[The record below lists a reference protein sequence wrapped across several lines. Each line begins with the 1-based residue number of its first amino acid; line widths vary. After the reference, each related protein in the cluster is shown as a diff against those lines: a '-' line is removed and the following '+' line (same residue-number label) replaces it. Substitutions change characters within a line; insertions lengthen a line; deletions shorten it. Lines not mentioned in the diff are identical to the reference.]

1 MKSRTAIVLAT
12 FLAVTNTRAQQDD
25 VTFFVIGKHA
35 NYSQGT
41 SGQMAPVDFSF
52 FSEIFLTSSGDAGN
66 ASLRFPTGE
75 VIAYRDMRDAEGGNR
90 DNLLL
95 VSGEDRYTTFADLQ
109 RRYPDGDYTVRF
121 TTPSGSVDEG
131 VLTFQE
137 RPLPDAPFIALRQG
151 DSDDCAV
158 LAPGQDVMVTW
169 QPFAAGRADPNDVL
183 NDLVFVILT
192 DADGVRV
199 AHSGRPFEGRPYLT
213 YADASHVISG
223 DALKPDSSYTLSVE
237 HALLDDTTR
246 FDDVPAFTTRA
257 VTTKREIRTGSAD
270 MTECLA
276 SAPSLSSSVTM
287 LYYKDIGPAARFY
300 GDILGLELE
309 LDWDWI
315 RFYKTGPASSVG
327 LVTEGDGA
335 WHEVREQ
342 NAVMLSLV
350 TEDVDAWYQRIA
362 GRADVIVLK
371 DIGDGGP
378 IRSFLLED
386 PGGYTVEFFEW
397 LIQPE

>member
-1 MKSRTAIVLAT
+1 M
-12 FLAVTNTRAQQDD
+12 
-25 VTFFVIGKHA
+25 
-35 NYSQGT
+35 
-41 SGQMAPVDFSF
+41 
-52 FSEIFLTSSGDAGN
+52 
-66 ASLRFPTGE
+66 
-75 VIAYRDMRDAEGGNR
+75 
-90 DNLLL
+90 
-95 VSGEDRYTTFADLQ
+95 
-109 RRYPDGDYTVRF
+109 
-121 TTPSGSVDEG
+121 
-131 VLTFQE
+131 
-137 RPLPDAPFIALRQG
+137 
-151 DSDDCAV
+151 
-158 LAPGQDVMVTW
+158 
-169 QPFAAGRADPNDVL
+169 
-183 NDLVFVILT
+183 
-192 DADGVRV
+192 
-199 AHSGRPFEGRPYLT
+199 
-213 YADASHVISG
+213 
-223 DALKPDSSYTLSVE
+223 
-237 HALLDDTTR
+237 
-246 FDDVPAFTTRA
+246 
-257 VTTKREIRTGSAD
+257 TK
-270 MTECLA
+270 CLA

-287 LYYKDIGPAARFY
+287 LYYRDIGPAARFY

>member
-1 MKSRTAIVLAT
+1 MKTRTAIVLAT
-12 FLAVTNTRAQQDD
+12 FLAGASAQAQQDD

-35 NYSQGT
+35 NFSQAP
-41 SGQMAPVDFSF
+41 SGEMSPVDFSF
-52 FSEIFLTSSGDAGN
+52 FSEVFLTSSGDADD

-75 VIAYRDMRDAEGGNR
+75 VIAYRDMRNAEGGAR

-109 RRYPDGDYTVRF
+109 RRYPDGDYAVSF
-121 TTPSGSVDEG
+121 TTPSGAVDEG
-131 VLTFQE
+131 VLTFQQ
-137 RPLPDAPFIALRQG
+137 RPLPDAPVIALRQG
-151 DSDDCAV
+151 DSDDCAF
-158 LAPGQDVMVTW
+158 LTPGRDVTVAW
-169 QPFAAGRADPNDVL
+169 QPFAEGRADPNDIL
-183 NDLVFVILT
+183 DDLVFVILT
-192 DADGVRV
+192 DADGIRV

-213 YADASHVISG
+213 YADANHVISG

-246 FDDVPAFTTRA
+246 FDGVPAFTTRA

-276 SAPSLSSSVTM
+276 PAPTLSSSVTM
-287 LYYKDIGPAARFY
+287 LYYEDIGPAARFY

-350 TEDVDAWYQRIA
+350 TEDVDAWYRRIA
-362 GRADVIVLK
+362 GRDDVVVLK

-397 LIQPE
+397 LIEPE

>member
-1 MKSRTAIVLAT
+1 MKTRTAIVLAT
-12 FLAVTNTRAQQDD
+12 FLAGTNAQAQQDD

-35 NYSQGT
+35 NFSQAP
-41 SGQMAPVDFSF
+41 SGVMSPIDFSF
-52 FSEIFLTSSGDAGN
+52 FSEVFLTSSGDADD
-66 ASLRFPTGE
+66 ASLKFPTGE
-75 VIAYRDMRDAEGGNR
+75 VIDYRDMRNAEGGDR

-109 RRYPDGDYTVRF
+109 RRYPDGDYTASF
-121 TTPSGSVDEG
+121 TTPSGPVDEG
-131 VLTFQE
+131 VLTFQQ
-137 RPLPDAPFIALRQG
+137 RPLPDAPVIMLRQG
-151 DSDDCAV
+151 DSDDCGV
-158 LAPGQDVMVTW
+158 LAPGRDVTVAW
-169 QPFAAGRADPNDVL
+169 QPFAEGRADPNDIL
-183 NDLVFVILT
+183 DDLVFVILT
-192 DADGVRV
+192 DADGNRV

-213 YADASHVISG
+213 YADANHVISG
-223 DALKPDSSYTLSVE
+223 DALKPDSGYTLSVE

-246 FDDVPAFTTRA
+246 FDGVPAFTTRA
-257 VTTKREIRTGSAD
+257 VTTKRAIRTGSAD

-276 SAPSLSSSVTM
+276 PAPTLSSSVTM
-287 LYYKDIGPAARFY
+287 LYYEDIGPAARFY

-309 LDWDWI
+309 LDWHWI

-350 TEDVDAWYQRIA
+350 TEDVDAWYRRIA
-362 GRADVIVLK
+362 GRDDVVVLK

-397 LIQPE
+397 LIEPE

>member
-1 MKSRTAIVLAT
+1 MKTRTAIVLAT
-12 FLAVTNTRAQQDD
+12 FLAGANAQAQQDD

-35 NYSQGT
+35 NYSQST
-41 SGQMAPVDFSF
+41 SGEMKPVDFSF
-52 FSEIFLTSSGDAGN
+52 FSEIFLTSSGDAGD
-66 ASLRFPTGE
+66 ARLRFPTGE
-75 VIAYRDMRDAEGGNR
+75 IIAYRDMRKADGGDR

-109 RRYPDGDYTVRF
+109 RRYPDGEYTVSF
-121 TTPSGSVDEG
+121 ATPSGSVDEG

-137 RPLPDAPFIALRQG
+137 RPLPDPPVIALGQG
-151 DSDDCAV
+151 ETGDCAV
-158 LAPGQDVMVTW
+158 LAPGKDVTVSW
-169 QPFAAGRADPNDVL
+169 QPFGKGRADPNGILD
-183 NDLVFVILT
+183 DLIFVILT
-192 DADGVRV
+192 DAEGHRV

-213 YADASHVISG
+213 YANESHVISG
-223 DALKPDSSYTLSVE
+223 DALAANTSYTLSVE
-237 HALLDDTTR
+237 HALLDDTIR

-257 VTTKREIRTGSAD
+257 VTTKLEIRTGPSD
-270 MTECLA
+270 MMEC
-276 SAPSLSSSVTM
+276 APPAPTLTSSVTM

-335 WHEVREQ
+335 WHEARAQ

-350 TEDVDAWYQRIA
+350 TEDVDAWYRRIA
-362 GRADVIVLK
+362 GRDDVIILK

-397 LIQPE
+397 LTEPE

>member
-1 MKSRTAIVLAT
+1 MKTRTAIALAT
-12 FLAVTNTRAQQDD
+12 ILAGTSAQAQQDD

-35 NYSQGT
+35 NFLQGP
-41 SGQMAPVDFSF
+41 SGEIRPVDFSF
-52 FSEIFLTSSGDAGN
+52 FSEIFLTSSGDAGD

-75 VIAYRDMRDAEGGNR
+75 VIDYRDMRKADGGDR

-109 RRYPDGDYTVRF
+109 RRYPDGDYTVSF

-131 VLTFQE
+131 VLTFQA
-137 RPLPDAPFIALRQG
+137 RPLPDAPIIALSQG
-151 DSDDCAV
+151 GSNDCAV
-158 LAPGQDVMVTW
+158 LAPARDVTVSW
-169 QPFAAGRADPNDVL
+169 QPFAGGRADPNGILD
-183 NDLVFVILT
+183 DLVFVILT
-192 DADGVRV
+192 DADGIRV

-213 YADASHVISG
+213 YANESHVISA
-223 DALKPDSSYTLSVE
+223 DVLQPESSYTLSVE

-246 FDDVPAFTTRA
+246 FDGVPAFTTRA
-257 VTTKREIRTGSAD
+257 VTTKREIRTGSAE

-276 SAPSLSSSVTM
+276 PAPTLASSVTM

-300 GDILGLELE
+300 GDVLGLELE

-327 LVTEGDGA
+327 LVTEGEGA
-335 WHEVREQ
+335 WHEVRER

-350 TEDVDAWYQRIA
+350 TKDVDAWYRRIA
-362 GRADVIVLK
+362 DRDGVVILK
-371 DIGDGGP
+371 DIADGGP

-397 LIQPE
+397 LTEPE